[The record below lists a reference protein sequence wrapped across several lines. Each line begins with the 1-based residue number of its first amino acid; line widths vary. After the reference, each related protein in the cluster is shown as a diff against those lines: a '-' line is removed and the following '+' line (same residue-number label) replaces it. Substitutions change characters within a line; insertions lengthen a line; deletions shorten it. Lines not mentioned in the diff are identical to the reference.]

1 MRKLAAMTAV
11 LMMGL
16 GSLTACSG
24 SSSAYCDM
32 LKDNSDAAKADATDL
47 KASID
52 KMKKARDKAPSDVK
66 DDWDVLIDYLEKSEA
81 AKGDPAKA
89 AELAK
94 DAGKVGPATEAI
106 SKHAKDS
113 CKIDIQ
119 QS

>member
-32 LKDNSDAAKADATDL
+32 LKDNSDAAKADASDL
-47 KASID
+47 DASIK
-52 KMKKARDKAPSDVK
+52 KMKDARDKAPDDLK
-66 DDWDVLIDYLEKSEA
+66 DDWKTLIDYLEKTQA
-81 AKGDPAKA
+81 AKGDPAKT
-89 AELAK
+89 AELAS

-106 SKHAKDS
+106 SKHAKDT
-113 CKIDIQ
+113 CKIDINK
-119 QS
+119 S